1 MTNKAT
7 RCHSR
12 ENGNPEYKNFK
23 YLWLGIMFRYIVIEG
38 PVGVGKT
45 SLIRLLAKEFNA
57 RCVFEK
63 SDENPFLSHFYHDR
77 KKYAF
82 PTQIFF
88 LLNRFQQQKE
98 IAQLDLFNQITLCDY
113 LFAKDRIFASLNL
126 DDRELALYEQ
136 IFQLLTGQIPS
147 PDLVV
152 FLQAKPE
159 VLLHRVK
166 SRNIPYEKEMDLE
179 YLKTLTEAYN
189 YYFFHYDHTPLL
201 VVDTSEIDFVNRNED
216 FAQLVREIKQMKK
229 GTSYFIPLRSK

>member
-1 MTNKAT
+1 
-7 RCHSR
+7 
-12 ENGNPEYKNFK
+12 
-23 YLWLGIMFRYIVIEG
+23 MFRYIVIEG
-38 PVGVGKT
+38 PLGVGKT
-45 SLIRLLAKEFNA
+45 SLTRLLAKEFNA
-57 RCVFEK
+57 RCIFEK
-63 SDENPFLSHFYHDR
+63 PEENPFLPHFYQDR

-82 PTQIFF
+82 QTQIFF

-126 DDRELALYEQ
+126 DDHELALYEQ

-147 PDLVV
+147 PDLVI

-166 SRNIPYEKEMDLE
+166 SRNIPYEKGMDLE

-189 YYFFHYDHTPLL
+189 YYFFHYDLTPLL